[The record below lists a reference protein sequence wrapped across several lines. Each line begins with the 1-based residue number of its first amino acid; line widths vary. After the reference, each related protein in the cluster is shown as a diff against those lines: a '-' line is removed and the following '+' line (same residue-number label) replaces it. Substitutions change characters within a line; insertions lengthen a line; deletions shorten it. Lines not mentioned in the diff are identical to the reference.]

1 MEGLKIIK
9 KPKLKKPYLIVA
21 WPGMGNVAFR
31 AAKYLAEELKAR
43 ELAQLLAQDFF
54 YPTGSIIQE
63 GVLGIPELPQGNFYY
78 WKNPGPREKPSAG
91 GLAGGRDIIIFIS
104 NSQPDLARAT
114 DYSQRIIRIA
124 KMFKVETVVSFAS
137 MPQPVDHTQEAG
149 VWFAS
154 TSAELNSSLKKY
166 NFNFLSEGN
175 ISGMNGLFLGI
186 AKKEGLKG
194 FCLFGEIPLYTIQ
207 IDNPKASCA
216 VLRALARV
224 LNIKMDFSSLIEQ
237 AHTMEEEINKLL
249 DYLKL
254 GPQAQSGPIGE
265 EEVERIKK
273 TLSQLTKLPVSV
285 KERIEKLFEQSK
297 NDIAQAGGLKAELDK
312 WNVYSEYEDRF
323 LDLFKKNKAKDN

>member
-1 MEGLKIIK
+1 MEEVKIIK
-9 KPKLKKPYLIVA
+9 RPNLKKPYLIVA

-43 ELAQLLAQDFF
+43 EFARLPAQDFF

-63 GVLGIPELPQGNFYY
+63 GVLSMPELPQGKFYY
-78 WKNPGPREKPSAG
+78 WKNSGPRKKLFAG
-91 GLAGGRDIIIFIS
+91 GLAGRDIIIFIS

-114 DYSQRIIRIA
+114 DYSQRIIQIA
-124 KMFKVETVVSFAS
+124 KMFKVETVASFAS

-224 LNIKMDFSSLIEQ
+224 LDIKMDFSGLIEQ

-297 NDIAQAGGLKAELDK
+297 NDLAQAGGLKAELDK

-323 LDLFKKNKAKDN
+323 LDLFKKNKAQDN